1 MKEFIIII
9 PEQLDRMEQLSEAE
23 FQVEIEEF
31 TAWVEELS
39 KIDNYIAAT

>member
-1 MKEFIIII
+1 
-9 PEQLDRMEQLSEAE
+9 MEQLSEAE

-39 KIDNYIAAT
+39 KTDNYIAATYRLLPVSDHLR